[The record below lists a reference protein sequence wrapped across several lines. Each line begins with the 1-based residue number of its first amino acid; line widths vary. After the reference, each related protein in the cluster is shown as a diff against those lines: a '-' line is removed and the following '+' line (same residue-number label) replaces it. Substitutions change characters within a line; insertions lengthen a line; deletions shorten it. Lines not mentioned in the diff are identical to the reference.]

1 MRNVLVLLCCGL
13 AGCSAIDNG
22 FEQVKQAATGVAERI
37 DAAFA
42 DPTEMYGQMSDGDVD
57 LAAAAMR
64 VALETKATAQS
75 VAWTNDMTGN
85 EGSITPRRTFI
96 TDLGVFC
103 RDYDERLTIGGR
115 DGVIQNT
122 ACRGDEGAWTWAS

>member
-13 AGCSAIDNG
+13 AGCSAIDDG
-22 FEQVKQAATGVAERI
+22 FEQVKQAATGLAESI
-37 DAAFA
+37 ETAFA
-42 DPTEMYGQMSDGDVD
+42 DPSELYGEMSDGDVD

-64 VALETKATAQS
+64 VALETKPAAQS
-75 VAWTNDMTGN
+75 VNWTNDTTGN

-103 RDYDERLTIGGR
+103 RDYDERLNVGGR
-115 DGVIQNT
+115 DGVVKNT
-122 ACRGDEGAWTWAS
+122 ACRSDEGAWIWAG